1 MARVTVE
8 DCVDKVSNWFELVM
22 LASQRSRAIA
32 NGAQP
37 TIEEQR
43 DKPTV
48 LALREIAA
56 GTVTPDDLRESLV
69 RSMQKVVESERV
81 DEAIRV
87 FMSEEKNDE
96 NSQFDDMSMRFENEN
111 FFNDVP
117 ETAQTVE
124 TLENIEEASEET
136 SEEMSAENSD
146 NNS

>member
-32 NGAQP
+32 NGARA

-56 GTVTPDDLRESLV
+56 GTVTPDDLRESLI

-87 FMSEEKNDE
+87 FMSEERSDE
-96 NSQFDDMSMRFENEN
+96 NVQFDDMSMRFENEN
-111 FFNDVP
+111 FFNDVA
-117 ETAQTVE
+117 ETPKP
-124 TLENIEEASEET
+124 L
-136 SEEMSAENSD
+136 ENSD

>member
-22 LASQRSRAIA
+22 LAAQRSRAIA
-32 NGAQP
+32 NGAQA

-56 GTVTPDDLRESLV
+56 GTVTPDDLRESLI

-87 FMSEEKNDE
+87 FMSEESNTE
-96 NSQFDDMSMRFENEN
+96 NTQFDDMSMRFENEN
-111 FFNDVP
+111 FFSDVA
-117 ETAQTVE
+117 ETPKP
-124 TLENIEEASEET
+124 L
-136 SEEMSAENSD
+136 ENSD

>member
-22 LASQRSRAIA
+22 LAAQRSRALA
-32 NGAQP
+32 NGARP

-56 GTVTPDDLRESLV
+56 GTVSPDDLREALV

-87 FMSEEKNDE
+87 FMAEEGNDE
-96 NSQFDDMSMRFENEN
+96 KGHFDDMSMRFENEN
-111 FFNDVP
+111 FFSDVA
-117 ETAQTVE
+117 ETPKP
-124 TLENIEEASEET
+124 L
-136 SEEMSAENSD
+136 ENSD
-146 NNS
+146 NLS

>member
-32 NGAQP
+32 NGARA

-56 GTVTPDDLRESLV
+56 GTVTPDDLRESLI

-87 FMSEEKNDE
+87 FMSEESKEE
-96 NSQFDDMSMRFENEN
+96 NTQFDDMSMRFENEN
-111 FFNDVP
+111 FFNDVA
-117 ETAQTVE
+117 ETPKP
-124 TLENIEEASEET
+124 LENNE
-136 SEEMSAENSD
+136 